1 MAMST
6 KTKKETI
13 ISTTSLKKKKRYSH
27 LRIKYTLEKIAKCF
41 CKIILNL

>member
-13 ISTTSLKKKKRYSH
+13 ISTTSLKKKKYSH